1 MISSNR
7 SNTDSAA
14 VMRTVRDSTPNLLAS
29 DTTPGSNQQ
38 PPGPSSDRSKSTDT
52 GKHVGSAGQNGTPPS
67 APSIRR
73 DTPPPPAP
81 NLAPAATRPQS
92 GSSDVAASPG
102 SNSATATPSA
112 DGRTG
117 ISDVRKRLG
126 SKGQGDANLMPGH
139 RDIDA
144 ASAIAQKSK
153 AGEPELVLPEP
164 KIAASREIAKTRF
177 ADQYNAGELEHLTTS
192 ETAQRLKLADQYRML
207 QQGDV
212 ARRLELQKH
221 AGNLASHANVHHP
234 IGPVEMDRFHDH
246 HPNYYHGLISPAYE
260 HHCLK
265 YHYWGPTFFA
275 GVCWYPTW
283 TPWVEWS
290 WHHRCNPFWDPR
302 PVCCRPVIYDPCPP
316 WVYYDVPAWTPLPEV
331 SCGTWVDLSPVAV
344 EPTVTDLQLV
354 AVRFVDPGHP
364 EENLGPRYRVW
375 FRNNGNRPITHPFNV
390 VLLAGN
396 DDRPVADLPQAG
408 VRVASIEAG
417 DVQSVDIRLPVEVEP
432 QRSGQPAAVHGAARD
447 GRRQSRGGR
456 HHAGQQRRAAQPGR
470 DSAGRSG
477 GVRVAAHHCSGRR

>member
-1 MISSNR
+1 
-7 SNTDSAA
+7 
-14 VMRTVRDSTPNLLAS
+14 
-29 DTTPGSNQQ
+29 
-38 PPGPSSDRSKSTDT
+38 
-52 GKHVGSAGQNGTPPS
+52 
-67 APSIRR
+67 
-73 DTPPPPAP
+73 
-81 NLAPAATRPQS
+81 
-92 GSSDVAASPG
+92 
-102 SNSATATPSA
+102 
-112 DGRTG
+112 
-117 ISDVRKRLG
+117 
-126 SKGQGDANLMPGH
+126 MPGH

-192 ETAQRLKLADQYRML
+192 EPAQRLKLADQYRML

-417 DVQSVDIRLPVEVEP
+417 DVQSVDIRLPVEVYKLNPNAPANQPPFTVLHVMVDANQEVADITRANNGARLNP
-432 QRSGQPAAVHGAARD
+432 AEILPVDPAAFELQPTTARAGDEILLAGEGFGPQPGQILLHIGGKEVEAEIGGWYDLGVRFTLPRIAIAVATQAEVIVVRGAGAAANPL
-447 GRRQSRGGR
+447 SINIT
-456 HHAGQQRRAAQPGR
+456 P
-470 DSAGRSG
+470 
-477 GVRVAAHHCSGRR
+477 